1 MASTDESSVVVVGTT
16 RWLRLE
22 TVDYS
27 DEQGTVRKW
36 DRAVRTTKKG
46 PSVSA
51 DAVAM
56 TVLLDTEEGE
66 KLVLVRQFRPPLG
79 AYTIELPAGLVDEG
93 EDVSAA
99 ALRELREECGFV
111 DAVVKSVSPPVCMS
125 PGLTN
130 ECVCLVDVSVPK
142 QPPSAKQQL
151 DGDEAGRGLEVV
163 LVKTAE
169 FHDELRRLSVEGNV
183 VMCCVYTANLFAAR

>member
-1 MASTDESSVVVVGTT
+1 MCPIVLSLNYLLTFAFSF
-16 RWLRLE
+16 L
-22 TVDYS
+22 
-27 DEQGTVRKW
+27 QW

-46 PSVSA
+46 SSVSA

-56 TVLLDTEEGE
+56 TVLLDTDEGE

-79 AYTIELPAGLVDEG
+79 AYTIELPAGLIDEG
-93 EDVSAA
+93 EDVGAA

-111 DAVVKSVSPPVCMS
+111 NSVVKSVSPPVCMS

-130 ECVCLVDVSVPK
+130 ECVCLVDVAVPK
-142 QPPSAKQQL
+142 QPPGARQEL

-169 FHDELRRLSVEGNV
+169 FHDELRRLSAEGNV
-183 VMCCVYTANLFAAR
+183 IMCCVYTANLFAAK